1 MVLEIYIYIY
11 MNEKVDKK
19 GREEKNNSRMIK

>member
-1 MVLEIYIYIY
+1 MILDIYIYIY

-19 GREEKNNSRMIK
+19 GREEKNNLRMIK